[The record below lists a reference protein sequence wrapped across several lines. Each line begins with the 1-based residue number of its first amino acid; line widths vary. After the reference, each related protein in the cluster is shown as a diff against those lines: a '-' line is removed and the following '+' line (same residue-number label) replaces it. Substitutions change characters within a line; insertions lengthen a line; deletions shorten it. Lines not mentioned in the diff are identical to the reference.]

1 LSTWEFNKMKIEKD
15 TVVQFV
21 YKMTDTEDKVLE
33 DSTKGMPMAYLHG
46 HNGLLA
52 GLEKAMEG
60 KSTDDEFSVTLAPEE
75 AYGLL
80 KDNAEQ
86 KIPMK
91 HLQVMSK
98 NTKIKWKKGMVGVV
112 HTEQGNKRVTVVKP
126 GKFMVVVDFNHP
138 FAGKKLTF
146 AVKIF
151 DVRAA
156 TSEEVTH
163 GHAHGVGGHQH

>member
-1 LSTWEFNKMKIEKD
+1 MKIVKD
-15 TVVQFV
+15 SVVQFV
-21 YKMTDTEDKVLE
+21 YKMSDSEEKVLE
-33 DSTKGMPMAYLHG
+33 DSTNDIPMAYLHG
-46 HNGLLA
+46 HNGLIA

-60 KSTDDEFSVTLAPEE
+60 KTKDDEFSVTLAPEE
-75 AYGLL
+75 AYGMP

-91 HLQVMSK
+91 HLQGMDPK
-98 NTKIKWKKGMVGVV
+98 KKIKWKKGMVGVV

-126 GKFMVVVDFNHP
+126 GKFMVVVNFNHP
-138 FAGKKLTF
+138 FAGKTLTF
-146 AVKIF
+146 EVKIA

-156 TSEEVTH
+156 TNEEVAH